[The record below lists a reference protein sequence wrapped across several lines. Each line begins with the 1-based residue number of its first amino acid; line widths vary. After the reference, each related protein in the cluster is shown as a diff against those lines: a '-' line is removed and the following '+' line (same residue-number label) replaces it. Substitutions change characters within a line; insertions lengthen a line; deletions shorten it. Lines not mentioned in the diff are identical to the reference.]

1 VFHNQRTTKRKA
13 GEFYL
18 PGYNAIT
25 KVSEEHHPTIFKA
38 DE

>member
-1 VFHNQRTTKRKA
+1 VFHNQRTIKRKA

-25 KVSEEHHPTIFKA
+25 EVSEEHVPTIFKD